1 MTKTEQRE
9 NFIVKKIID
18 NRKINEIIATEIV
31 ENTVVML
38 NAKDIEIQNIDHLGI
53 VAGII
58 DAIGLV
64 ETINELIGEEKG
76 EKVSPGHVV
85 KAMILNGLG
94 FVSKPLYMFPKY
106 FETIACEHLIGA
118 GVKPEYLNDDKLG
131 RVMDKLFIKGL
142 NTIFLKIALNAVKKF
157 NISLLSSHLDSSSMH
172 VHGQYNTSLPE
183 VIFENQQTEN
193 TQKSEE
199 LAVKS
204 LKEITIT
211 YGYSRDHRPDLKQF
225 IIELICSGDGDIPIF
240 LKLASGNQS
249 DSSCFG
255 KIAVEYQKQ
264 IEVNSLIV
272 ADCALYTESNLKLM
286 SELRWLCRVPLSIKT
301 AQSLISTL
309 PELEFIDSNLPGYRF
324 FSKTVTYGEIEQR
337 WLVVQSQ
344 DRRES
349 DLRKLSQKIIKAESK
364 AIQDLKKL
372 SQEKFACEADAIKA
386 LSKLSKQFKYH
397 QIQESKVAKIISN
410 KKDNLA
416 GISYQI
422 SATVSK
428 NESKINTEI
437 LSAGRFIIATNVL
450 DSNELSDDSMLSEYK
465 AQQSCERGFGFLKD
479 PLFFADS
486 IFLKSPERIES
497 LGMIMG
503 LCLLVYTLAQRQV
516 RAALSESKSTIKNQL
531 GKATDHPTLRWIFQC
546 FQCTHL
552 VEFHNEKHVSNWTQD
567 RDFILNLFPD
577 HCLRYYQLIT

>member
-1 MTKTEQRE
+1 MK
-9 NFIVKKIID
+9 
-18 NRKINEIIATEIV
+18 
-31 ENTVVML
+31 L
-38 NAKDIEIQNIDHLGI
+38 KDQEMEIQNIDHLGI

-58 DAIGLV
+58 DSIELV
-64 ETINELIGEEKG
+64 EIINELIGEEKG

-142 NTIFLKIALNAVKKF
+142 DTVFFIIALKAAQKF
-157 NISLLSSHLDSSSMH
+157 GVSLSSSHLDSSSMH
-172 VHGQYNTSLPE
+172 VHGEYKTSLPE
-183 VIFENQQTEN
+183 VIFESKAAVNSQE
-193 TQKSEE
+193 SEE
-199 LAVKS
+199 LAVKCN
-204 LKEITIT
+204 KEITIT

-225 IIELICSGDGDIPIF
+225 IIELICSGDGDIPRF
-240 LKLASGNQS
+240 LKLASGNQA
-249 DSSCFG
+249 DSSCFA

-264 IEVNSLIV
+264 LEVNSLIV

-286 SELRWLCRVPLSIKT
+286 SELRWLCRVPLSIKL
-301 AQSLISTL
+301 AQSIISTL
-309 PELEFIDSNLPGYRF
+309 PEPKFIDSQLPGYKF
-324 FSKTVTYGEIEQR
+324 TSKTVNYAGIEQR

-349 DLRKLSQKIIKAESK
+349 DLRKLSPKIVKAESK
-364 AIQDLKKL
+364 AIQELKKL
-372 SQEKFACEADAIKA
+372 SQDKFACEADAIKA

-397 QIQESKVAKIISN
+397 EIQETKVSEIKFN
-410 KKDNLA
+410 QKDNQG

-422 SATVSK
+422 SATISK
-428 NESKINTEI
+428 NESNINTEVLI
-437 LSAGRFIIATNVL
+437 AGRFIIATNVL
-450 DSNELSDDSMLSEYK
+450 DPGELSNDLMLKEYK
-465 AQQSCERGFGFLKD
+465 AQQSCERGFAFLKD

-516 RAALSESKSTIKNQL
+516 RTTLRESKLTIKNQL
-531 GKATDHPTLRWIFQC
+531 GKATDRPTLRWIFQC
-546 FQCTHL
+546 FQCIHL
-552 VEFHNEKHVSNWTQD
+552 VAFNNEKHISNWNQH

-577 HCLRYYQLIT
+577 DCLGYDQLIT